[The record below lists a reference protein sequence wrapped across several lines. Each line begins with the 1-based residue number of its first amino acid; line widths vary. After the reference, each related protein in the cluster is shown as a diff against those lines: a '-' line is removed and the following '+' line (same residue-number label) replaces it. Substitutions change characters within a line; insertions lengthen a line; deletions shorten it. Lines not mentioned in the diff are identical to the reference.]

1 MPSTRPE
8 DAEALASASGIPRAA
23 MRATIHLRRYMPLYV
38 FGTIWAVMVA
48 LLPTVHHN
56 GGNSGTDVQQSAS
69 ADQGGDVAA
78 ANAPAA
84 ATDPAAAAA
93 AAGPVGSAAA
103 GAAAK
108 PGQGAAAASGA
119 KTAAAGPGAVRPG
132 GGPVTPPQVGSGTAK
147 SGVQCGPGVRQIAG
161 SAYAAP

>member
-56 GGNSGTDVQQSAS
+56 GGNSGTEGQQTAS
-69 ADQGGDVAA
+69 ADQGGDGAA
-78 ANAPAA
+78 GANAPAA

-93 AAGPVGSAAA
+93 AAGPAGSTAA

-119 KTAAAGPGAVRPG
+119 KAAAGLPGAARTG
-132 GGPVTPPQVGSGTAK
+132 GGPVTPPQVGSGVAK

-161 SAYAAP
+161 